1 MQDEARVTA
10 SVDSGFPPIVGSDP
24 AVLVLGSLPG
34 KKSIAEQQYYAH
46 PQNAFWKIMGALFEA
61 RAESSYEERVSVLKE
76 NRIALW
82 DVLQSSMRPG
92 SLDASIRVQGA
103 SCNDLLSFL
112 HRHSGIRAIC
122 FNGKKAEDLFV
133 RLAAPV
139 VLRQYPALK
148 FEALPSTSPAHAA
161 MPYDEKLRRWT
172 IVKTMVGQSRD

>member
-46 PQNAFWKIMGALFEA
+46 PQNAFWKIMGALFEM
-61 RAESSYEERVSVLKE
+61 RAELPYEKRVCVLKE

-82 DVLQSSMRPG
+82 DVLQSSFRPG

-103 SCNDLLSFL
+103 SCNDFLGFL

-122 FNGKKAEDLFV
+122 FNGKKAADLFA
-133 RLAAPV
+133 RLAARE
-139 VLRQYPALK
+139 VLRQYPDLT

-161 MPYDEKLRRWT
+161 MPYAEKLRCWS
-172 IVKTMVGQSRD
+172 IIKTMVGESRN